1 VLALRGV
8 PSPSLRSRRLA
19 EGSDMTKR
27 DEMIEYLNNAR
38 YSFVGNEAIADRM
51 MGIMGNP
58 SADLQRI
65 GNVLYLI
72 AVVLSAILGA
82 VIAK

>member
-1 VLALRGV
+1 
-8 PSPSLRSRRLA
+8 
-19 EGSDMTKR
+19 MTKR